1 MRLNQKGF
9 TMLEMLI
16 VLSVISL
23 IFTLTIPN
31 IQKRLVTIREKG
43 CESLVEVV
51 NASIIQYELDTG
63 EVATSID
70 DLVET
75 GYLTEKQTACMDGT
89 QIVIE
94 DGQATR

>member
-1 MRLNQKGF
+1 MNRKGF

-31 IQKRLVTIREKG
+31 IQKRLETIRVKG

-51 NASIIQYELDTG
+51 NANIIQYELDHG
-63 EVATSID
+63 EVPQSIS
-70 DLVET
+70 DLVNE
-75 GYLTEKQTACMDGT
+75 GYLTEKQTTCMDGT
-89 QIVIE
+89 SIEIV
-94 DGQATR
+94 DGQAQN

>member
-1 MRLNQKGF
+1 MNRKGF

-31 IQKRLVTIREKG
+31 IQKRLETIREKG
-43 CESLVEVV
+43 CESLIEVV
-51 NASIIQYELDTG
+51 NANIIQYELDHG
-63 EVATSID
+63 EVPSSIS
-70 DLVET
+70 DLVSE

-89 QIVIE
+89 AIEIV
-94 DGQATR
+94 DGQAQR

>member
-1 MRLNQKGF
+1 MNHKGF

-31 IQKRLVTIREKG
+31 IQQRLGTIREKG

-51 NASIIQYELDTG
+51 NANIIQYELDTG
-63 EVATSID
+63 EVPSSID
-70 DLVET
+70 ELVEA
-75 GYLTEKQTACMDGT
+75 GYLTEKQTKCMDGT
-89 QIVIE
+89 EIVIE
-94 DGQATR
+94 DGQARK

>member
-1 MRLNQKGF
+1 MNHKGF

-31 IQKRLVTIREKG
+31 IQQRLGTIREKG

-51 NASIIQYELDTG
+51 NANIIQYELDTG
-63 EVATSID
+63 EVPSSID
-70 DLVET
+70 ELVEA
-75 GYLTEKQTACMDGT
+75 GYLTEKQTSCMDGT
-89 QIVIE
+89 AIVIV
-94 DGQATR
+94 DGQARK

>member
-1 MRLNQKGF
+1 MHNQKGF

-31 IQKRLVTIREKG
+31 IQKRLTTIREKG
-43 CESLVEVV
+43 CESLIEVV
-51 NASIIQYELDTG
+51 NANIIQYELDTG
-63 EVATSID
+63 EVATSVEE
-70 DLVET
+70 LVEA

-89 QIVIE
+89 AIVIE
-94 DGQATR
+94 DGQAKR